1 MQAATTIAEVFR
13 RNAGV
18 RPHKVAFAMADG
30 RQRTFAD
37 LSARVDRLVAA
48 LRQAGLLA
56 GDRVAVLAK
65 NRIETIEVYG
75 VSAGG
80 FIPVPLNWRLAP
92 AELAAVLDDS
102 RPAALLF
109 EPGFTVPLESALSR
123 LSFKPMCVAFSDGSD
138 GASDYEKLLAGADG
152 TQAPLVGDP
161 NDVAC
166 LLYTS
171 GTTGRPKGAQLT
183 HRGLL
188 ANCRAAIDQVL
199 HLTDQ
204 DVTLAPMPFFH
215 VGGMWYHLFPSFAA
229 GCTTIVLP
237 EFEPGAVFQL
247 IGKHRV
253 TNMHVVPTMIHA
265 LLEQP
270 ALAQSDLSSLRLIF
284 YAASSI
290 PVELLRRATQ
300 ALSHCGFV
308 QGYGSTEGGMIS
320 ALTEDDHRAAMQP
333 GREHLL
339 LSCGKPI
346 DGVEVSLDTA
356 TPDVDGAIGEI
367 RVRSDLTMA
376 GYRQNDAATRAAR
389 KDGWLHTGDLG
400 RCDEAGYLYIVDRKS
415 DMIVTGGEN
424 VYPREVEDILF
435 DHPAISEA
443 AVFDLPDARWVQKV
457 VAAVVLRP
465 GCNESADDIIAYLK
479 ARLASYKCPKQVFIA
494 DTLPKSGAGK
504 VLRRVL
510 REQYSDRTPHRS

>member
-1 MQAATTIAEVFR
+1 
-13 RNAGV
+13 
-18 RPHKVAFAMADG
+18 MADG

-37 LSARVDRLVAA
+37 LNTRVDRLVAA
-48 LRQAGLLA
+48 LRKVGLHS
-56 GDRVAVLAK
+56 GDRVAILAK

-92 AELAAVLDDS
+92 AELAAVLDDC
-102 RPAALLF
+102 RPGAVIF
-109 EPGFTVPLESALSR
+109 EPSFARPLQNALSR
-123 LSFKPMCVAFSDGSD
+123 LSFAPLCVALADGPET
-138 GASDYEKLLAGADG
+138 SDYENLLENADG
-152 TQAPLVGDP
+152 GHVPFVGDSD
-161 NDVAC
+161 DVAC

-199 HLTDQ
+199 HLTDR
-204 DVTLAPMPFFH
+204 DVTLAPMPLFH

-229 GCTTIVLP
+229 GCTTIILP
-237 EFEPGAVFQL
+237 EFEPRSVLQL
-247 IGKHRV
+247 IGKHRA
-253 TNMHVVPTMIHA
+253 TNMHVVPTMLHA

-270 ALAQSDLSSLRLIF
+270 DFAQSDLSSLRLIF

-290 PVELLRRATQ
+290 PVDLLRRATQ

-320 ALTEDDHRAAMQP
+320 ALTEDDHRTAMQS
-333 GREHLL
+333 GKEHLL

-356 TPDVDGAIGEI
+356 GPDGNAVGEI
-367 RVRSDLTMA
+367 RVRSDMTMA
-376 GYRQNDAATRAAR
+376 GYRQNVDATQAAF

-400 RCDEAGYLYIVDRKS
+400 RRDDAGYLYIVDRKS

-424 VYPREVEDILF
+424 VYPREVEDVLF
-435 DHPAISEA
+435 GHPAISEA
-443 AVFDLPDARWVQKV
+443 AVFDLPDPRWVQKV

-465 GCNESADDIIAYLK
+465 GRSESADDIIAYLK
-479 ARLASYKCPKQVFIA
+479 ARLASYKCPKQVFVV

-510 REQYSDRTPHRS
+510 REQYSDRIPYRS